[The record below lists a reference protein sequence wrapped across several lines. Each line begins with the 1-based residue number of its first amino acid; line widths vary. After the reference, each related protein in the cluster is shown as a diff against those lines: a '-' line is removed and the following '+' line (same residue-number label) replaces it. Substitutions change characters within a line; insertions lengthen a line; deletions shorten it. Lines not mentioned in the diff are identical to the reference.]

1 MYRVVAAVD
10 AAVET
15 LDAAVETLAA
25 AVETLDADVR
35 QVDADADVG
44 VVVMTAVELAVVFDM
59 FATT

>member
-15 LDAAVETLAA
+15 LDA